1 MEPFVYGIVK
11 ITMAQIFATHRGEE
25 PVGIEDEGLLLS
37 T

>member
-1 MEPFVYGIVK
+1 MYGIMK
-11 ITMAQIFATHRGEE
+11 MTRAQISAAHRGEE